1 MIRISVIYKLLNS
14 SAFRNTIICGIFCF
28 EGIFKIHAQAPEIQ
42 WQNTIGGNKEDVIYS
57 CKKTLD
63 DGFILGG
70 TSTSASSGDKS
81 ENNMGLSATTDY
93 WIVKTDAAGNI
104 EWENTI
110 GGNKDDEL
118 RDIIPTADGGYLAAG
133 FSYSGIGG
141 DKTESRISGPFYA
154 DYWVLKLNATGD
166 ILWQNT
172 IGGGFDDELYC
183 VIENEDGSFYLG
195 GQSSSEIGADK
206 TENAYAMDV
215 WIVQINETGNI
226 IWQTTIGG
234 LLGDYLTSMKKT
246 SDGGLILG
254 CYSYSEAGA
263 DKSENCYGSYDY
275 WIVKLDASGIIEW
288 ENTIGGNNPDY
299 LNDITEIPGG
309 GYLAIGGSS
318 SDASG
323 EKSTTTFGGF
333 GYDDYWIIKLDANGN
348 LIWEKIYGGDSGDY
362 ATCVTALSDGNFLIG
377 GNSSSQISGNKTTG
391 TFEFTI
397 DIWIIKIDSD
407 GNIIWENSIGGDGYD
422 YVLEM
427 PIAADGGVLLGG
439 FSYSGISGDKT
450 EANNG
455 IADFADLWIIKNY
468 PEICPIPVGIFANNI
483 TPNKATIHWDN
494 ILGADNYQIWYRQT
508 GIGPWIKKTTA
519 VNSKTLKSLMPE
531 TDYEYKI
538 RVLCADGSYGDFSE
552 IYSFTTLSLRSENNL
567 ISNYTVAPNPAGEKI
582 IINGLLPAEANMA
595 LYDVTGRKIN
605 EFNISDKNFTTEVNL
620 NNLPAGIY
628 YITIVQNNLAQTI
641 QFIHQ

>member
-1 MIRISVIYKLLNS
+1 MIRISVIYKLLKS
-14 SAFRNTIICGIFCF
+14 RAFRNTIVCGIFCV

-70 TSTSASSGDKS
+70 TSSSTSSGDKS

-263 DKSENCYGSYDY
+263 DKSENCYGYYDY

-323 EKSTTTFGGF
+323 EKSTTAFGGF

-494 ILGADNYQIWYRQT
+494 ILGADNYQIWYRQI

-519 VNSKTLKSLMPE
+519 INSKTLKSLMPE

-567 ISNYTVAPNPAGEKI
+567 ISNYTVAQNPAGEKI